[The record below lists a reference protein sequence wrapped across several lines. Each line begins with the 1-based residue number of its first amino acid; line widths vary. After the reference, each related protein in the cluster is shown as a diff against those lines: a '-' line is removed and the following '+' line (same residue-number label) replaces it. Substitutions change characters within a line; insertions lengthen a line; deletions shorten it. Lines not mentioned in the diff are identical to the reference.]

1 MKSSCGLC
9 LSWNSG
15 LSMPVDRSMAP
26 ASLRS
31 FIGNR
36 QVVDILQRA
45 LHQDR
50 LPHALIFA
58 GPAGVG
64 KCTLAILLAQQLN
77 CLAQKP
83 DGACGRCS
91 MCRKILAVL
100 QSRYIHCLSPKGE
113 VPCGG
118 CDHCRIMADQHPDI
132 RLVEAEK
139 TTISIDQVRDLIR
152 EISYQP
158 FEARVRVVIL
168 DPADQM
174 RTEAHNSLLKT
185 LEEPPSRTVIV
196 LVTTNPYL
204 LLQTIRSRSRML
216 QFGEIPQPQI
226 EEHLVRER
234 GISVAEARLAAIF
247 SHGSL
252 AAALSFDT
260 GQYREARARALGFV
274 DLLLKRGSFTQAS
287 ALVSGL
293 GKDKEVFEIWFEAVE
308 AILQDVYFT
317 QIAPERVS
325 QKDLENELADLA
337 RSSSRKDV
345 VAAIEA
351 LRKLRL
357 ALLRNV
363 NRQIALESLFLIQT
377 AS

>member
-1 MKSSCGLC
+1 
-9 LSWNSG
+9 
-15 LSMPVDRSMAP
+15 MPMPAENPTIP
-26 ASLRS
+26 ASLPS

-45 LHQDR
+45 LRQDR

-77 CLAQKP
+77 CLAPTP
-83 DGACGRCS
+83 DGACGRCA

-100 QSRYIHCLSPKGE
+100 QSRYIRCLSPKGQM
-113 VPCGG
+113 PCGG
-118 CDHCRIMADQHPDI
+118 CEHCRIMADQHPDI
-132 RLVEAEK
+132 RLVEPEK
-139 TTISIDQVRDLIR
+139 TTISIDQVRDVIK

-158 FEARVRVVIL
+158 FEARFRVVVL

-185 LEEPPSRTVIV
+185 LEEPPSRTVII
-196 LVTTNPYL
+196 LITTNPYL
-204 LLQTIRSRSRML
+204 LLETIRSRSRML
-216 QFGEIPQPQI
+216 QFGGIPQPLI
-226 EEHLVRER
+226 EEFLVREK
-234 GISVAEARLAAIF
+234 GISAAEAGLASIF

-260 GQYREARARALGFV
+260 GQYREARARALEFV
-274 DLLLKRGSFTQAS
+274 ALLLKRGSFAQAS
-287 ALVSGL
+287 ALVSGPV
-293 GKDKEVFEIWFEAVE
+293 KDREIFDVWLESVE

-317 QIAPERVS
+317 QVAPDRVS
-325 QKDLENELADLA
+325 QRDLSAELTGLA
-337 RSSSRKDV
+337 RSSLRKEV

-357 ALLRNV
+357 ALPRNI
-363 NRQIALESLFLIQT
+363 NRQIALESLFLTRT